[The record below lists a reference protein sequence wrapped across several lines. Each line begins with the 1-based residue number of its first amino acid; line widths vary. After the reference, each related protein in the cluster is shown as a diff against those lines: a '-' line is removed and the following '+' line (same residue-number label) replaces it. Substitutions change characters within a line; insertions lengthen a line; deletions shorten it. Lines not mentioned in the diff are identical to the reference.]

1 MSEGVIVTVKLSVKP
16 DRLEELVNMLG
27 AMFPV
32 TRLRKGFRDIQL
44 LKSGI
49 ESNVVLLLEE
59 WDTAQDFQTYIEF
72 RVKTGEMATISE
84 LTDSPPRI
92 EIWDCLALAEA
103 TI

>member
-59 WDTAQDFQTYIEF
+59 WDTAQDFQAYIEF
-72 RVKTGEMATISE
+72 RVEAGEMATISE
-84 LTDSPPRI
+84 MTDRPP
-92 EIWDCLALAEA
+92 EIGIWNQPALATA
-103 TI
+103 AI